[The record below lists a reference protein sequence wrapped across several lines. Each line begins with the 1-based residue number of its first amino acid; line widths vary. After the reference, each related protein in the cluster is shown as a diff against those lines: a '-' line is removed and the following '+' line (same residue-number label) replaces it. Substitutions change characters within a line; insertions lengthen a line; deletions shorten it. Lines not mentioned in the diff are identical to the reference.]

1 MLNETRMLHSRS
13 GPGEWGRDR
22 IQGLAGVDI
31 SLWGPEV
38 DVPADSRA
46 TPARNWLIPRVQ
58 NTRIEGHRKHCPWT
72 LSVIH
77 CRARTSDQPQSS
89 RRTRFDHTLKWRG
102 YLRTR
107 VSPSLEITREQPN
120 RNRNYNLPDEALVI
134 FSLELF
140 VGGCRDVKHG
150 KRADDVKEQ
159 ASEREVPSGTNP
171 VDGGRVEEVSVPG
184 DCHVS

>member
-1 MLNETRMLHSRS
+1 MANDDTKICIIAWFLTITQVAMLNETRMLHSRS

-89 RRTRFDHTLKWRG
+89 RRTRFDHTLKWEG
-102 YLRTR
+102 I
-107 VSPSLEITREQPN
+107 PSDTGQPIAGDN
-120 RNRNYNLPDEALVI
+120 ARAAKPE
-134 FSLELF
+134 SEL
-140 VGGCRDVKHG
+140 
-150 KRADDVKEQ
+150 Q
-159 ASEREVPSGTNP
+159 PT
-171 VDGGRVEEVSVPG
+171 
-184 DCHVS
+184 